1 MITFD
6 LSVFFTNSFKYR
18 DRFTIVL
25 DILKSIKKSREGLR
39 KTQIMEKA
47 RLNYV
52 QTKKYLN
59 YLLSV
64 GYIAVTEKNTYVI
77 TESGARLLALRE
89 IQQIRTIR

>member
-1 MITFD
+1 MIAFD
-6 LSVFFTNSFKYR
+6 LLVFFTNSFKYR

-59 YLLSV
+59 YLLSM

-89 IQQIRTIR
+89 IQQIHTIR

>member
-1 MITFD
+1 
-6 LSVFFTNSFKYR
+6 
-18 DRFTIVL
+18 
-25 DILKSIKKSREGLR
+25 
-39 KTQIMEKA
+39 MEKA
-47 RLNYV
+47 RLNYI